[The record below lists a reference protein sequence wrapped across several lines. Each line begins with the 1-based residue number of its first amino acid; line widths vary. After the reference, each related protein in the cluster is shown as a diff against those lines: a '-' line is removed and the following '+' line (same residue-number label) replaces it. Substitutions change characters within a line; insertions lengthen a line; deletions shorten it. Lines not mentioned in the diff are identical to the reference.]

1 MGVGALSSP
10 PPSGGST
17 LQFGAGGASSRGV
30 VGEEAPAVAAEG
42 EREPHLKC
50 RDAAQGS
57 CLDTSIRN
65 SGGTPEA
72 PPPNGAETPTLAE
85 ARGFKGAEDKPG
97 ATRLEG
103 ADGEVLGGEAA
114 KTYSGRIQSMLPPA
128 LADLSEEARRHAE
141 KVAAAAAA
149 ATAAAS
155 EHGVSAAVQSAMGA
169 IATAHASGGASA
181 LGTLASSRGRIDIDM
196 DAPRVDARPDRL
208 KLVGSAAFQVCGGA
222 SYAVKW
228 RACTRAALLKA
239 TLPSHTHTS
248 THTPS
253 VSLAPSL
260 ALTRTHGLSRRSAW
274 RCSSKR
280 ATCKPPPLQR
290 PLPLPR
296 PAQRRPQQVPPTSHI
311 GNENLN
317 HVEYLFTRMV
327 RRQSRARP
335 STPVR
340 AVDPPAPTR
349 TIPHARTPTRS
360 CRSAR

>member
-114 KTYSGRIQSMLPPA
+114 RTYSGRIQSMLPPA

-222 SYAVKW
+222 VICGQM
-228 RACTRAALLKA
+228 ACMHARGAAQGNFAL
-239 TLPSHTHTS
+239 SHTHFH
-248 THTPS
+248 THTICLS
-253 VSLAPSL
+253 RTLSRSHAYARTLSQERL
-260 ALTRTHGLSRRSAW
+260 ALLQQKGHLQAAAAPAAAPAAPACAATTAAGAAHQPYR
-274 RCSSKR
+274 KR
-280 ATCKPPPLQR
+280 K
-290 PLPLPR
+290 
-296 PAQRRPQQVPPTSHI
+296 S
-311 GNENLN
+311 
-317 HVEYLFTRMV
+317 
-327 RRQSRARP
+327 
-335 STPVR
+335 
-340 AVDPPAPTR
+340 
-349 TIPHARTPTRS
+349 
-360 CRSAR
+360 